1 MPDIKDVAKLAKV
14 SIATV
19 SRAFNNKPDVSEKTK
34 KKIFE
39 IAKQIGYK
47 PSIPA
52 RTLTKRKTNTLGL
65 IVPDIS
71 NPYYGEVVRGIED
84 TCHIYDY
91 NVILCNA
98 DNRREKEFQYIDIL
112 KNRWVDGIIFHS
124 DYFLKEHFEAF
135 KSKNIP
141 VVLAGRATEMD
152 VAYVTIDNFKASY
165 DAVNYLISLGH
176 ERIGIIHGP
185 LGCMKETIDSVARL
199 MGYKKALQDAGL
211 ALYDELCLEADFK
224 AKGAFLAAK
233 KMLAGRIKPTA
244 IFAISDMMAL
254 GAINAIYDSGLNCP
268 GDVSVIG
275 FDNIDLCEVT
285 RPALTTIAQPMYE
298 IGAMAARMLIKMIE
312 NQKTG
317 NIQPKKIILDH
328 KLIIRDSCSQ
338 IKN

>member
-1 MPDIKDVAKLAKV
+1 MPDIKDVAKLANV

-34 KKIFE
+34 KKIFD
-39 IAKQIGYK
+39 IAKQIGYE

-52 RTLTKRKTNTLGL
+52 RTLTKRKTNILGL

-84 TCHIYDY
+84 TCHIYSY

-141 VVLAGRATEMD
+141 VVLAGRATELD
-152 VAYVTIDNFKASY
+152 TAYVAIDNFKAAY

-185 LGCMKETIDSVARL
+185 LDGMKETVDSVARL
-199 MGYKKALQDAGL
+199 MGYRKALEEAGL
-211 ALYDELCLEADFK
+211 NVYDELHMEADFK

-233 KMLAGRIKPTA
+233 KMLEGRIKPTA
-244 IFAISDMMAL
+244 IFAISDMMAM
-254 GAINAIYDSGLNCP
+254 GAINAIYDSGLRCP
-268 GDVSVIG
+268 EDISVMG

-298 IGAMAARMLIKMIE
+298 IGAIAARMLIKMIE
-312 NQKTG
+312 NRETG

-328 KLIIRDSCSQ
+328 KLMIRDSCSR